1 MQCKTQARPKQF
13 IGVKD
18 NMVQDLLVSEALE
31 LDQHVIL
38 LAGYSC
44 RHLLCLA

>member
-1 MQCKTQARPKQF
+1 MQCTTQTRPKQL

-18 NMVQDLLVSEALE
+18 NMAQDLLVSEALE

-38 LAGYSC
+38 LAG
-44 RHLLCLA
+44 H

>member
-1 MQCKTQARPKQF
+1 MQCRTQARPTQL
-13 IGVKD
+13 IDVRV
-18 NMVQDLLVSEALE
+18 NMVQDLLISEALE

-38 LAGYSC
+38 LARHCC